1 ARQGG
6 NRRLNRPRAAP
17 GLAFRGAC
25 WIRARSPQTWLTMP
39 AVTTL
44 LIAANVGAFLLM
56 AAAPRLSL
64 ALALWPIG
72 AGFQPWQLLTYAFL
86 HGNLM
91 HIAFN
96 MFALYMFGSA
106 IERVFGARRYLAYY
120 LVCVLSAA
128 IAQLLTAAITGAV
141 YPTVGASGGVFGLL
155 LAYAIYFPHSRI
167 MLIFPPIPM
176 PARVFVVVYAAL
188 ELFLGVTGTEEG
200 VAHFAHLGGLVGGFI
215 MLRYWRSTPA
225 GWRQ

>member
-1 ARQGG
+1 
-6 NRRLNRPRAAP
+6 
-17 GLAFRGAC
+17 
-25 WIRARSPQTWLTMP
+25 MP
-39 AVTTL
+39 PVTTL
-44 LIAANVGAFLLM
+44 LIAANAGVFLLLV
-56 AAAPRLSL
+56 AAPGLLTSF
-64 ALALWPIG
+64 ALWPVG

-86 HGNLM
+86 HGGLF

-215 MLRYWRSTPA
+215 MLRFWRSTPA